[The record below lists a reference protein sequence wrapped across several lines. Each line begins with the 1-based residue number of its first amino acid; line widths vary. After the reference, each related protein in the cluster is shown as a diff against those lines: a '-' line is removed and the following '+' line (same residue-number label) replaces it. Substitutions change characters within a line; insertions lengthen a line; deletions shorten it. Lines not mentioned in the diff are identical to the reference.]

1 MTFVQ
6 CCTSF
11 VRVVLSHHPNAG
23 THSTGGCDGGY
34 MWAKVVVVMAAA
46 SVENWGT
53 EMAMVRMAAVAVR
66 VAAVRTNSNYETTNQ
81 IHRQTRK
88 L

>member
-1 MTFVQ
+1 
-6 CCTSF
+6 
-11 VRVVLSHHPNAG
+11 
-23 THSTGGCDGGY
+23 